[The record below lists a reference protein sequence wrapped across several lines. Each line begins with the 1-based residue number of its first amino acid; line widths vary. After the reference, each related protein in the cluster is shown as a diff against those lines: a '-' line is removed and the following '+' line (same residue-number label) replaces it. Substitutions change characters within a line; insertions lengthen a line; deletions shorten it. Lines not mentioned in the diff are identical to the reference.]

1 MVARGGGDGMLHA
14 AGIDFVVFAMI
25 GEGKGKWML
34 VRPNCAAC
42 APLVMIDRT
51 SQTLT
56 VDGA

>member
-1 MVARGGGDGMLHA
+1 MLHA
-14 AGIDFVVFAMI
+14 AGIDFVVFATI